1 MTAVVEV
8 CADGVVRESPS
19 VLVAHRAKLPL
30 GLNAAKKSK
39 GIWLIQK
46 ELADWKEWAKDEAEG
61 MAAMTPPVVV
71 TVEHLR
77 KNAAS
82 MPDTGAPILAVKAVI
97 DGLVEAGILP
107 DDGPEFVVELLF
119 LAPIIVGWQGLRV
132 TLAEVPL

>member
-1 MTAVVEV
+1 VTAVVEV
-8 CADGVVRESPS
+8 LADGVVRESAT

-30 GLNAAKKSK
+30 GLNAAKQSK

-46 ELADWKEWAKDEAEG
+46 ELKAWKAWAKDAAEG
-61 MAAMTPPVVV
+61 MSPMKPPVTV

-77 KNAAS
+77 KNRAS
-82 MPDTGAPILAVKAVI
+82 LPDTGAPILAVKAVI

-132 TLAEVPL
+132 TLAEVPA